1 MHLFLRLFGCCLA
14 LGTCFVPTRA
24 QPLYFPPIAGS
35 TWETLTPASLGW
47 HVERIDSLLAF
58 LESRNTKA
66 FIVLQDG
73 RIVLERYFG
82 SFTGD
87 SIWYWA
93 SAGKS
98 VTAFLVGMAQQDG
111 ALSIEAPSST
121 YLGSGWT
128 SCTAE
133 QEQRITVWHQLT
145 MTSGLDDAVVDPYC
159 TLPSCLRCRAE
170 PGTRWA
176 YHNAPYTLLENVLES
191 ATGKSFNTYFAQAL
205 KSRTGM
211 TGIWI
216 KSGYNNVL
224 LSNARSMARFGLL
237 ILNRGVWARDTLLH
251 DTAYF
256 RRMTTPSQELNPSYG
271 YLWWLNGQRAYM
283 LPRLQYVFTGPLMP
297 NAPPDMIAALGKDGQ
312 ILNVVPSRRLILV
325 RMGGAPDSSAEVTA
339 AFNDQIWQYL
349 NAIIG
354 PQTSAV
360 DQMPTGD
367 VHLSVECYPNPARAS
382 TTIRVWL
389 PHNSHVTLKVFDVLG
404 REVATL
410 VDSELNAGEHR
421 LAIDASAWAAGAYRI
436 IAYTPSGS
444 VHSLMLL
451 VR

>member
-1 MHLFLRLFGCCLA
+1 MQTLLRMLGCCLA
-14 LGTCFVPTRA
+14 IGICFVPSGA
-24 QPLYFPPIAGS
+24 QPLYFPPLLGD
-35 TWETLTPASLGW
+35 TWETVTPASLGW
-47 HVERIDSLLAF
+47 HTEGIDSLLTF
-58 LESRNTKA
+58 LGSRNTKA
-66 FIVLQDG
+66 FLVLQDG
-73 RIVLERYFG
+73 RIALEQYFG
-82 SFTGD
+82 SFTHD
-87 SIWYWA
+87 SLWYWA

-98 VTAFLVGMAQQDG
+98 VTAFLIGMAQHDG
-111 ALSIEAPSST
+111 ALSIEASSST

-133 QEQRITVWHQLT
+133 QELRITVWHQLT
-145 MTSGLDDAVVDPYC
+145 MTSGLDDDVNDPDC

-176 YHNAPYTLLENVLES
+176 YHNAPYTLLESVLEN
-191 ATGKSFNTYFAQAL
+191 ATGKSFNTYFAQTL
-205 KSRTGM
+205 KARTGM

-224 LSNARSMARFGLL
+224 ISNARSMARFGLL
-237 ILNRGVWARDTLLH
+237 ILNGGVWARDTLLR

-271 YLWWLNGQRAYM
+271 YLWWLNGQRAFM

-297 NAPPDMIAALGKDGQ
+297 HAPPDMIAALGKNGQ
-312 ILNVVPSRRLILV
+312 ILNIVPSRRMILV
-325 RMGGAPDSSAEVTA
+325 RMGNAPDSSAEVTV

-349 NAIIG
+349 TAIIG
-354 PQTSAV
+354 RQTSAV
-360 DQMPTGD
+360 EAMPNSD
-367 VHLSVECYPNPARAS
+367 VQPSLECYPNPVDAS
-382 TTIRVWL
+382 TAVHVWL
-389 PHNSHVTLKVFDVLG
+389 PHREHVTLKVFDALG

-410 VDSELNAGEHR
+410 VDGELNAGEHR

-436 IAYTPSGS
+436 IANTPSGT